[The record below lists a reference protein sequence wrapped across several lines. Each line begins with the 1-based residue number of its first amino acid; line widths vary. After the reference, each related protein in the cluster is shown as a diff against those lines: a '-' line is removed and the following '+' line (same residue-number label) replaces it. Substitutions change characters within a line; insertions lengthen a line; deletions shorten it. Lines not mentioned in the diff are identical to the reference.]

1 MENINVSNLS
11 AADSFK
17 SQNKSVKGDG
27 SFDAI
32 LQDIDAKLNGLDS
45 LDDIKEE
52 KNELDLGFSLS
63 NAFKEVNSLQS
74 QLIGK
79 LSPEARTRF
88 ENKDSKLGS
97 FSDTS
102 QFGGA

>member
-11 AADSFK
+11 ATDSFK
-17 SQNKSVKGDG
+17 SQKSTVSDDSFG

-32 LQDIDAKLNGLDS
+32 LKDIDSQLNGLA
-45 LDDIKEE
+45 KEE
-52 KNELDLGFSLS
+52 SAEKNLGFDLS

-74 QLIGK
+74 QLIGH

-88 ENKDSKLGS
+88 ENKDAKLGS
-97 FSDTS
+97 FSDSS
-102 QFGGA
+102 QFNGA

>member
-1 MENINVSNLS
+1 MENINISNLS
-11 AADSFK
+11 ATDSFK
-17 SQNKSVKGDG
+17 AKNTSVGDG

-32 LQDIDAKLNGLDS
+32 LKDIDSQLNGLDNTQ
-45 LDDIKEE
+45 DVKED
-52 KNELDLGFSLS
+52 KELDLGFSLS
-63 NAFKEVNSLQS
+63 NAFNEVNSLQS
-74 QLIGK
+74 QLIEH